1 MTDTPIHVKEIQLKI
16 WLSKTPEERLRQF
29 ISDNDIMYKALRE
42 FKINYGLPLG
52 SQDPAGQILSKMK
65 KKE

>member
-1 MTDTPIHVKEIQLKI
+1 MTGTPRHVKEIQLKI
-16 WLSKTPEERLRQF
+16 WLSKTPEERLCQF
-29 ISDNDIMYKALRE
+29 ISDNDIMFKALRE

-52 SQDPAGQILSKMK
+52 SLDPAGQILSKMK